1 MAGERY
7 RQDER
12 EREREAGSLLCNRA
26 FLSFVNKQERPVHTH
41 THTKFVT
48 KYWHERVYFKGTPD
62 S

>member
-1 MAGERY
+1 LAGERY

-12 EREREAGSLLCNRA
+12 ERERSIGCYVTGLFFPLSTNRRD
-26 FLSFVNKQERPVHTH
+26 LY
-41 THTKFVT
+41 THTKLVT